1 MAFGGKTLTV
11 YLAADLKKFT
21 GPLGSAKRDLNNFDS
36 GLTGFSNKLSSMVG
50 PALLTAGVAAG
61 ALAVKLGVE
70 GVQAAADDEVALAK
84 LSSQMENM
92 GFAPFIDSTNRAI
105 GAMQAQYGVSEDIL
119 RPAFARLLSSTN
131 DVAQAQS
138 LLKLAMDVSAG
149 TGKSLD
155 TVTQAL
161 GKAYDGNTGALG
173 RLGVGIDKAT
183 LKSGDLNAITGIL
196 SDRFG
201 GTAQANANTFKGSL
215 DRLTL
220 QAGELQEAFG
230 RGVLNS
236 FTKVEGKTDDL
247 ITRMGEL
254 EPKLETLGETAGNTA
269 LDTLDFVAAVIDAN
283 DASRDW
289 AASLPV
295 VGGALG
301 RLVDQLRGSI
311 GPLHAFYNIWQFI
324 QGELNGASTTTEGT
338 TQVVNSNTDAIDKNA
353 VAAARNAQTRRNAL
367 AYWKAQA
374 ELEEEEDDRKRR
386 LTTSTGH
393 LTTENDKLTKA
404 FEAQQTVLSESNS
417 ALETAVTKWEAAKK
431 AVTDYADNM
440 SNRILGGLDLGA
452 AFEGQF
458 NEAGERTGQSL
469 ITAFDAQIAQA
480 KWFANVLTAIRAQGA
495 DQYLIDQI
503 ASLGPETGGAL
514 GQQML
519 EQGLVPEINTKWADV
534 RKTVQDQV
542 NATLIPD
549 ALLDGVAFAA
559 NMVDGLADQ
568 VKADQDRLRKI
579 GKAIGKPIGAQ
590 MKVEIA
596 EAVAEAVAQAQAAGT
611 AARAEAYAAEERR
624 QQAITNQAIAQMLNK
639 IQSDANARTGYNQAP
654 VVR

>member
-21 GPLGSAKRDLNNFDS
+21 GPLGSAKRDLNNFDN

-269 LDTLDFVAAVIDAN
+269 LDTLDFVTAVIDAN

-338 TQVVNSNTDAIDKNA
+338 TQVVNSNTDAINKNA

-404 FEAQQTVLSESNS
+404 FEAQQTVLSQSNS

-452 AFEGQF
+452 AFDGQF